1 MILSVRA
8 KLARED
14 TRMAKFRIKELAQAR
29 GLNQESLAFKS
40 GVKMRTVQRLWQNK
54 ITRAEMLTMIKIADA
69 LGVDVRELY
78 AEPDEAYNPEQ
89 SKSLSLA
96 AA

>member
-1 MILSVRA
+1 MG
-8 KLARED
+8 
-14 TRMAKFRIKELAQAR
+14 KFRIKELAQAR
-29 GLNQESLAFKS
+29 GMSQEMLAFKS

-54 ITRAEMLTMIKIADA
+54 IERASVDIMIPIADA
-69 LGVDVRELY
+69 LGVDVKDLY
-78 AEPDEAYNPEQ
+78 AERSESYNPEQ